1 MATLP
6 AYDPR
11 LDPEA
16 LLSQTEAAALL
27 GCTRRKLEKDRKAGV
42 GAKYIR
48 TSQNRVR
55 YRRRDL
61 LAYISELE
69 AGTMAITE
77 ELRAIDR
84 TPKWK
89 RG

>member
-1 MATLP
+1 
-6 AYDPR
+6 
-11 LDPEA
+11 
-16 LLSQTEAAALL
+16 
-27 GCTRRKLEKDRKAGV
+27 
-42 GAKYIR
+42 
-48 TSQNRVR
+48 VR